1 MTRRK
6 TTRKICSIG
15 PGTCLPRLIEL
26 SLIGCSFFRLQRRF
40 DFHRL
45 HYSNR
50 GRLYRS
56 GSKWNAQS
64 RNRSPKRESPLD
76 VCSTCACE
84 TMVWRVNNENVG
96 IYEKI
101 WKKR

>member
-1 MTRRK
+1 MARRK
-6 TTRKICSIG
+6 TTRKMTSIG
-15 PGTCLPRLIEL
+15 SPGICLPRLIEL
-26 SLIGCSFFRLQRRF
+26 ALIGCSSFRLQRRF

-56 GSKWNAQS
+56 VSKWNAQS

-76 VCSTCACE
+76 VSSTCACE
-84 TMVWRVNNENVG
+84 TMV
-96 IYEKI
+96 
-101 WKKR
+101 